1 MKCKNIFRLF
11 ALMGAAMI
19 VGIPLQAQETP
30 ATAKSPTWYMGID
43 DGLPFGYSTF
53 RSFGADKTRPGFDA
67 GVFGGYRFSP
77 LLSLEVSARMGKL
90 GMSATDCCILSGY
103 WLGQDGRHYHVPAL
117 GLEGWNYGDLKSD
130 VRMQEYALQLAGL
143 VEQDQE
149 QPVGGGSIA
158 TPRRKPHADGHQNH
172 RRQRASHQG
181 RQPLAPCRRR
191 TAASVAN
198 HRQALSGRSIYGH
211 DLPHRKG
218 HRQYAATHTP
228 QQLCMGQRSAHRL
241 PAWQADE
248 ESQSC
253 RIHRKFC
260 LCTDSGRKNGRN
272 NNTAA
277 CTRATCRY
285 SCCS

>member
-1 MKCKNIFRLF
+1 MKYKNIFRLF

-19 VGIPLQAQETP
+19 VGIPLQAQETS

-43 DGLPFGYSTF
+43 GGLPFGYSTF

-77 LLSLEVSARMGKL
+77 PAFSRSFRPYGQVGNVRHGLLHPLRLLAGAGRTALPRPGTRSGRLELRRPEERRADAGIRL
-90 GMSATDCCILSGY
+90 AA
-103 WLGQDGRHYHVPAL
+103 QREP
-117 GLEGWNYGDLKSD
+117 
-130 VRMQEYALQLAGL
+130 AGL

-149 QPVGGGSIA
+149 QPVGGGSVA
-158 TPRRKPHADGHQNH
+158 TPRRKPHADGHQDH
-172 RRQRASHQG
+172 RRQRAPHQR
-181 RQPLAPCRRR
+181 RQPLASCCRR

-198 HRQALSGRSIYGH
+198 HWQALPGRSLYRH

-218 HRQYAATHTP
+218 HRQYAAAHTP

-253 RIHRKFC
+253 RIHRKDTQ
-260 LCTDSGRKNGRN
+260 LL
-272 NNTAA
+272 
-277 CTRATCRY
+277 
-285 SCCS
+285 